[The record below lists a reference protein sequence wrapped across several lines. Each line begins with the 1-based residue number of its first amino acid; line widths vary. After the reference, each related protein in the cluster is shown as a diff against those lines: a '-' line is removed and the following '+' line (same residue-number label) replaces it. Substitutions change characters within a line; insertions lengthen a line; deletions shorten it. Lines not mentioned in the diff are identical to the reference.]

1 MRILHLYKYYYPF
14 LGGIENHLRL
24 LASEQARTHQVQALV
39 CNTGWHSAEEWVGPV
54 RVVRCG
60 RWMDKFSTPFAPR
73 YPLALH
79 RLGRAAD
86 RVHIHLADPP
96 AVFYFP
102 LLFPHREK
110 TLVVTY
116 HMEAHSNHPSLSLVY
131 RFFLDRLLPLARRII
146 VGSPGLRSSPVLQPY
161 RHRCEVIPYGIDPRR
176 FRETSAVRQQ
186 AQRIRQ
192 QFGSPLVLFVGRLV
206 YYKGLPTLLEAAAQI
221 RARVLIIGTGPEEPI
236 LRQRA
241 AQLRLDE
248 KVTFLGSVSE
258 AELPAYYHACDV
270 FTLPS
275 TGSAEAFGLVQ
286 LEAMVC
292 GKPVVSTNLPE
303 VSFVNRHGE
312 TGLIVP
318 PQDAVRLAEA
328 LNQLL
333 EDPGLRANWG
343 RNGRER
349 VRTCFSKEQMVQR
362 TLALYD

>member
-39 CNTGWHSAEEWVGPV
+39 CNTELRSAEEWVGPV
-54 RVVRCG
+54 RVHRCG
-60 RWMDKFSTPFAPR
+60 QWTNKFSTPFAPC
-73 YPLALH
+73 YPIALH
-79 RLGRAAD
+79 RLVRAAD

-96 AVFYFP
+96 AVFFFP
-102 LLFPHREK
+102 FLFPRREK
-110 TLVVTY
+110 PLVVTY
-116 HMEAHSNHPSLSLVY
+116 HMEVHSNHPHLSQVY
-131 RFFLDRLLPLARRII
+131 RFFLDRLLPLAQRII

-161 RHRCEVIPYGIDPRR
+161 RHRCEMIPYGIDPER
-176 FRETSAVRQQ
+176 FRATPAVRQQ
-186 AQRIRQ
+186 AERIRQ
-192 QFGSPLVLFVGRLV
+192 RFGSPLVLFVGRLV
-206 YYKGLPTLLEAAAQI
+206 YYKGLPTLLEAASQI
-221 RARVLIIGTGPEEPI
+221 RARVLIIGTGPEEPV

-241 AQLRLDE
+241 AQLQME
-248 KVTFLGSVSE
+248 EQVTFLGGVSE

-275 TGSAEAFGLVQ
+275 TCSAESFGLVQ
-286 LEAMVC
+286 LEAMAC
-292 GKPVVSTNLPE
+292 GKPVVSTDLPG

-312 TGLIVP
+312 TGLVVP

-328 LNQLL
+328 LNQIL
-333 EDPGLRANWG
+333 EDPVLRTNWG